1 LVGLLSST
9 LHFGMYYFIACLCL
23 YLFTVFV
30 VAHPE
35 RRSQMGKK
43 EPQSTKSTIIGLV
56 SPYN

>member
-1 LVGLLSST
+1 LLSRT